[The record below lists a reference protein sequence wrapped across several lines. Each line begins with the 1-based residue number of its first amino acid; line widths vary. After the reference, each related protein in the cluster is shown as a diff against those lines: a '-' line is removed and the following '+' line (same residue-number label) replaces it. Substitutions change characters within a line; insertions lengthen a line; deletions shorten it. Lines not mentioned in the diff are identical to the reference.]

1 MNDSKPLLVE
11 APLEAACRF
20 CRKTAAGAIIAI
32 YVQDSWGVMVPL
44 KLRIIET
51 STKNQQIVHAT
62 SKSSQ
67 SDVKTRY
74 VEGVSQPRRQDGNS
88 NLIQ

>member
-11 APLEAACRF
+11 APLEAACRVF
-20 CRKTAAGAIIAI
+20 SQNR
-32 YVQDSWGVMVPL
+32 SWCNHSNLCSEFLGVMVPL

-62 SKSSQ
+62 SKS
-67 SDVKTRY
+67 K
-74 VEGVSQPRRQDGNS
+74 
-88 NLIQ
+88 